1 MRSSYDLFS
10 NLPTTVVLP
19 KSAAHISEC
28 FASWYSSSA
37 DAGLNPPAQV
47 SSVPGLL
54 FCNRLWPLTSPEGP
68 GIWVSHWYKRTRR
81 IIWTACH
88 LSSAWM
94 VLMCL
99 NFSTSRGAAEGQT
112 TKSLFERIKRLKKQK
127 TKQLIC
133 EGFSQGGKKNM
144 NDCFSDDWF
153 FWAGLWWST
162 TGGHSLPFFSSPAF
176 KSTESI
182 CLPVKW
188 KPWIHHLYFL
198 PLLTCLIE
206 SHV

>member
-19 KSAAHISEC
+19 KSVAHISEC

-37 DAGLNPPAQV
+37 DAGLKPPAQV

-88 LSSAWM
+88 LASAWM

-133 EGFSQGGKKNM
+133 EGFSQGGKKTWM
-144 NDCFSDDWF
+144 TAFLMIDFFGQGCDDQQLEVTVCPSF
-153 FWAGLWWST
+153 
-162 TGGHSLPFFSSPAF
+162 HPLPLNQPSQSACQWNENH
-176 KSTESI
+176 ESI
-182 CLPVKW
+182 
-188 KPWIHHLYFL
+188 IF
-198 PLLTCLIE
+198 IS
-206 SHV
+206 SHC